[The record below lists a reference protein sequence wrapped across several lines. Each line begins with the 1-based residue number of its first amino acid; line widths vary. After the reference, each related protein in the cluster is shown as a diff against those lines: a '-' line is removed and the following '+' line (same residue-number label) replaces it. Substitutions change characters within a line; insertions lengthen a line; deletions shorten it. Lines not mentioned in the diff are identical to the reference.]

1 MSATIKTDS
10 FFVLR
15 APKLPVETLFN
26 KQDSNEMLSAWLATP
41 GVIEAL
47 YVASPSLL
55 ERLEQWREKPS
66 SKQGKKVALALLRY
80 LIRMSSRPT
89 PFGLFSGIHTGKLGA
104 ETRLVSENTERDTR
118 KTRLDMFLLSAVRS
132 HLAET
137 EAKSEQLT
145 YLPNPSH
152 YFIADQCRYI
162 ETYLSDDTMQYRL
175 SAVDSDEYFITMLNL
190 AKQRLSFPQLVKQF
204 MHKYEEAE
212 YDEVCDYLEALIKEG
227 VVVPDIP
234 LPLTGES
241 PDVALIKALKKFAP
255 AEITAKLEQA
265 IADLAVLDKAGEASP
280 EQYHHIYRYLSEL
293 PVKVQENKLFQSD
306 TYRAFSQCELSQQE
320 LQRVNKQLQLVASLS
335 QRSKHNPLENFVNKF
350 NTRFEGQF
358 VPLDVVLDD
367 ESGISVSTETGY
379 DAPLVGGLQLGR
391 ADSKQSSSQELSELD
406 FIIEQAVSLP
416 SNLGKDTVVL
426 KSSDLKQ
433 RVQGKTEF
441 NFPYSMA
448 VMLSLFEDEQSQ
460 PIMKFN
466 GCYGPSA
473 ANLLGRFCH
482 LDEPLKTSVIEHLE
496 QEQNHSKDVIFAEIV
511 HMPEGRPGNVIAR
524 PHLRQYEIVFMADSA
539 LDSEYQIPLNDLY
552 VWVENREVKLW
563 SKRLNKR
570 IIPRLSSAHNFSARS
585 LSAYKFLCMLQHQ
598 ESETPRFSMPSS
610 LANAAYVPRIM
621 LDNMILN
628 EKTWRVERKAL
639 EALLVNQ
646 QVDITK
652 LNQLKEKYLLDEWV
666 NFAVGDNVLTLNLSQ
681 SAMLEILLTETKGR
695 SVVELNEVL
704 TSQLTSR
711 VKDKQGRH
719 YANEIIVPL
728 CNEAAT
734 PYRHFAEKPLENI
747 TAAPITR
754 RFSAGSEWLSL
765 KIYSGNTIVEQLL
778 YEQLLPLIEDN
789 SALFDKWFFIRYG
802 DPDWHLR
809 LRFQGKP
816 EVLCGDLLPKLN
828 QLLAPMIESSQ
839 LHKVE
844 LMTYERE
851 VERYGGPKSMALVES
866 LFMFDSELIAK
877 SCQLV
882 EEFGEDIR
890 WRVAL
895 AYTDMLLSLFEY
907 SSEEKLNLISSLR
920 AGFGKEFNESSML
933 RKQLGNRY
941 RDNQAQL
948 DDDFAKLQVSALTQC
963 DESQQTIL
971 ALLEAWQQQAKPI
984 VQAILALD
992 KDGALNLSTNSLLSS
1007 LLHMHNNRMFKAYG
1021 REQEFVV
1028 HDMLRRKYFSQSK
1041 VPN

>member
-1 MSATIKTDS
+1 MSAKIITDS

-26 KQDSNEMLSAWLATP
+26 QQDTNAMLSTWLATP

-55 ERLEQWREKPS
+55 ERLDQWREKPH

-80 LIRMSSRPT
+80 LIRMSSRAT
-89 PFGLFSGIHTGKLGA
+89 PFGLFSGIHMGKIGA
-104 ETRLVSENTERDTR
+104 DTRLVSESAEHDSR
-118 KTRLDMFLLSAVRS
+118 KTRLDMFLLSAIRS

-137 EAKSEQLT
+137 EAKSDKLT
-145 YLPNPSH
+145 YMPNPSH

-175 SAVDSDEYFITMLNL
+175 SAVDSDEYFTTMLNL
-190 AKQRLSFPQLVKQF
+190 AKQGLSHSQLIERFCQ
-204 MHKYEEAE
+204 HYSEAE
-212 YDEVCDYLEALIKEG
+212 YDEVSGYLEELINEG
-227 VVVPDIP
+227 ILIPDIP

-241 PDVALIKALKKFAP
+241 PDVALIRSLKTFAP
-255 AEITAKLEQA
+255 PEISTKLEQA
-265 IADLAVLDKAGEASP
+265 INDLAVMDAAGSATP
-280 EQYHHIYRYLSEL
+280 EQYQSIFTDLSEL

-306 TYRAFSQCELSQQE
+306 TYRAFSACEFSQQE
-320 LQRVNKQLQLVASLS
+320 LLRVNKQLQIVASLS
-335 QRSKHNPLENFVNKF
+335 QRSKHNPLESFINKF

-358 VPLDVVLDD
+358 VPLDMILDD

-379 DAPLVGGLQLGR
+379 DAPLVGGLQLGK
-391 ADSKQSSSQELSELD
+391 AGGGQANAPEYSELD
-406 FIIEQAVSLP
+406 YIIDQAVSLP
-416 SNLGKDTVVL
+416 SNLGKSSIVL
-426 KSSDLKQ
+426 KSNELKQ
-433 RVQGKTEF
+433 RIKNKVEL
-441 NFPYSMA
+441 NFPRSMA
-448 VMLSLFEDEQSQ
+448 VMLSLFEDDKAN

-482 LDEPLKTSVIEHLE
+482 LDDALKDSVIHHLE
-496 QEQNHSKDVIFAEIV
+496 QEHNHSEHVIFAEIV

-539 LDSEYQIPLNDLY
+539 LDPEYQIPLSDLY
-552 VWVENREVKLW
+552 VWVENRQVKLW
-563 SKRLNKR
+563 SKRLDKR

-598 ESETPRFSMPSS
+598 ESETPRFSLPAS
-610 LANAAYVPRIM
+610 LNNAAYVPRIM
-621 LDNMILN
+621 LDNLILN
-628 EKTWRVERKAL
+628 ERTWRVERKEL

-646 QVDITK
+646 SVDLDK
-652 LNQLKEKYLLDEWV
+652 LDQLKEKYLLDEWV
-666 NFAVGDNVLTLNLSQ
+666 SFAAGDNILTLNLSQ

-695 SVVELNEVL
+695 NTVELTEVL

-711 VKDKQGRH
+711 VTDQQGMH

-728 CNEAAT
+728 LNESAA
-734 PYRHFAEKPLENI
+734 PLSHFNEKPLENI
-747 TAAPITR
+747 TAAPIAR

-778 YEQLLPLIEDN
+778 YEQLLPLIEQH
-789 SALFDKWFFIRYG
+789 SALYDKWFFIRYG

-809 LRFQGKP
+809 LRFHGEPQ
-816 EVLCGDLLPKLN
+816 VLCGELLPKLN
-828 QLLAPMIESSQ
+828 QLLAPMIESTQ

-866 LFMFDSELIAK
+866 LFMFDSVLIAK

-895 AYTDMLLSLFEY
+895 ACTDRLLTLFNYDAEQ
-907 SSEEKLNLISSLR
+907 KLELISSLR
-920 AGFGKEFNESSML
+920 AGFGKEFNESSAL

-941 RDNQAQL
+941 RDHQAQL
-948 DDDFAKLQVSALTQC
+948 DDDFTKLNVSSVAQC
-963 DESQQTIL
+963 DEAQQAIL
-971 ALLEAWQQQAKPI
+971 ALLEAWQKQAEPVVKD
-984 VQAILALD
+984 ILSLEQE
-992 KDGALNLSTNSLLSS
+992 GALNLSVQSLLSS

-1021 REQEFVV
+1021 REQEFVI
-1028 HDMLRRKYFSQSK
+1028 HDMLRRKYFSESK
-1041 VPN
+1041 VS

>member
-1 MSATIKTDS
+1 MSAKIITDS

-26 KQDSNEMLSAWLATP
+26 QQDTNVMLSTWLATP

-55 ERLEQWREKPS
+55 ERLDQWREKPH

-80 LIRMSSRPT
+80 LIRMSSRAT
-89 PFGLFSGIHTGKLGA
+89 PFGLFSGIHMGKIGA
-104 ETRLVSENTERDTR
+104 DTRLVSESAEHDSR
-118 KTRLDMFLLSAVRS
+118 KTRLDMFLLSAIRS

-137 EAKSEQLT
+137 EAKSDKLT
-145 YLPNPSH
+145 YMPNPSH

-175 SAVDSDEYFITMLNL
+175 SAVDSDEYFTTMLNL
-190 AKQRLSFPQLVKQF
+190 AKQGLSHSQLIEQF
-204 MHKYEEAE
+204 CKHYSEAE
-212 YDEVCDYLEALIKEG
+212 YDEVSGYLEELINEG
-227 VVVPDIP
+227 ILVPDIP

-241 PDVALIKALKKFAP
+241 PDVALIKSLKTFAP
-255 AEITAKLEQA
+255 PEISAKLERA
-265 IADLAVLDKAGEASP
+265 VNDLAVMDKAGSATP
-280 EQYHHIYRYLSEL
+280 EQYQSIFTHLSEL

-306 TYRAFSQCELSQQE
+306 TYRAFSACELSQQE
-320 LQRVNKQLQLVASLS
+320 LLRVNKQLQIVASLS
-335 QRSKHNPLENFVNKF
+335 QRSKHNPLESFINKF

-358 VPLDVVLDD
+358 VPLDMILDD

-379 DAPLVGGLQLGR
+379 DAPLVGGLQLGN
-391 ADSKQSSSQELSELD
+391 AGGGQTNTPEYSELD
-406 FIIEQAVSLP
+406 YIIDQAVSLP
-416 SNLGKDTVVL
+416 SNLGKSSIVL
-426 KSSDLKQ
+426 KSNELKQ
-433 RVQGKTEF
+433 RIKSKVEL
-441 NFPYSMA
+441 NFPRSMA
-448 VMLSLFEDEQSQ
+448 VMLSLFEDDKAN

-482 LDEPLKTSVIEHLE
+482 LDDALKDSVIQHLE
-496 QEQNHSKDVIFAEIV
+496 QEHNHSEHVIFAEIV

-539 LDSEYQIPLNDLY
+539 LDPEYQIPLSDLY
-552 VWVENREVKLW
+552 VWVENRQVKLW
-563 SKRLNKR
+563 SKRLDKR
-570 IIPRLSSAHNFSARS
+570 VIPRLSSAHNFSARS

-598 ESETPRFSMPSS
+598 EVETPRFSLPAS
-610 LANAAYVPRIM
+610 LNNAAYVPRIM
-621 LDNMILN
+621 LDNLILN
-628 EKTWRVERKAL
+628 ERTWRVERKEL

-646 QVDITK
+646 SVDQDK
-652 LNQLKEKYLLDEWV
+652 LSQLKEKYLLDEWV
-666 NFAVGDNVLTLNLSQ
+666 SFAAGDNILTLNLSQ
-681 SAMLEILLTETKGR
+681 SAMLEILLMETKGR
-695 SVVELNEVL
+695 NTVELTEVL
-704 TSQLTSR
+704 TFQLTSR
-711 VKDKQGRH
+711 VTDQQGMH

-728 CNEAAT
+728 LNESAA
-734 PYRHFAEKPLENI
+734 PLSHFNEKPLENI
-747 TAAPITR
+747 TAQPIAR

-778 YEQLLPLIEDN
+778 YEQLLPLIEQN
-789 SALFDKWFFIRYG
+789 STLYDKWFFIRYG

-809 LRFQGKP
+809 LRFHGEPQ
-816 EVLCGDLLPKLN
+816 VLCGELLPKLN
-828 QLLAPMIESSQ
+828 QLLAPMIESTQ

-851 VERYGGPKSMALVES
+851 VERYGGPKSMTLVES
-866 LFMFDSELIAK
+866 LFMFDSVLIAK

-895 AYTDMLLSLFEY
+895 ACTDRLLTLFSYDAEQKI
-907 SSEEKLNLISSLR
+907 ELISSLR
-920 AGFGKEFNESSML
+920 AGFGKEFNESSVL

-941 RDNQAQL
+941 RDHQAQL
-948 DDDFAKLQVSALTQC
+948 DDDFAKLNVSSVTQC
-963 DESQQTIL
+963 DEAQQAIL
-971 ALLEAWQQQAKPI
+971 ALLETWQKQAEPVVKD
-984 VQAILALD
+984 ILSLD
-992 KDGALNLSTNSLLSS
+992 HEGALNLSIQSLLSS

-1021 REQEFVV
+1021 REQELVI
-1028 HDMLRRKYFSQSK
+1028 HDMLRRKYFSESK
-1041 VPN
+1041 VF